1 MAKPKPL
8 SEYPDAM
15 TVKELASFLRV
26 GERTVYEMLLQQ
38 KMPHIRIGRQYRIPR
53 AVVEQWM
60 AGGDIATTA

>member
-1 MAKPKPL
+1 MAKPKPH

-15 TVKELASFLRV
+15 TVKELAAFLRV

-38 KMPHIRIGRQYRIPR
+38 QIPHIRIGRQYRILR